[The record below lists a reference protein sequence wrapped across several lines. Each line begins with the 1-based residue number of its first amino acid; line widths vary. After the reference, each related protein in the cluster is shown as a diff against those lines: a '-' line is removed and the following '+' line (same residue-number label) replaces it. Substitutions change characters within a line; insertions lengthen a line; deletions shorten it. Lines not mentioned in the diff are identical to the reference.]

1 MKKKDKF
8 NIPNFK
14 FPLFK
19 VYCPKNIGK
28 KIERAMQTGEV
39 SEGRYSEEFE
49 EKFSKNFNLNQKKCV
64 LLNSGTSALT
74 LAYRLMNLKKN
85 DEVISS
91 PMTCPATN
99 EPLFNS
105 DIKVKFADI
114 GEDFLI
120 DTNKIENLIN
130 KKTKAI
136 IAVHLFGQI
145 CEMDEI
151 IKIATKY
158 KLKVIEDCAQATG
171 AMYKGKKAGSIGD
184 VGCHSFYPTKI
195 LGAYGDGG
203 FITTNNKKLF
213 EKMHRF
219 RFYGI
224 DTLGINK
231 KWKNKYYSIDQGM
244 NSRLNEVQSAI
255 LNLKL
260 KKLPGSIKRRRE
272 IAKKYFEGLKN
283 TSLELP
289 IVNNNNFHV
298 FHIFEIAHL
307 KRDLIIKKMKNRKIN
322 LGIHYKYPI
331 HTMKGYRSLNNKKN
345 LLKETEKKA
354 KKIFSLPIYPLLK
367 NNEVKIIIKN
377 LKAIISKI

>member
-1 MKKKDKF
+1 MIQYWNYLNEYKVEKKRILNSVDKVFKSGTLLLGNELKKFEKSYCKF
-8 NIPNFK
+8 NKSK
-14 FPLFK
+14 FGLGVANGTDALFIALK
-19 VYCPKNIGK
+19 SLNIG
-28 KIERAMQTGEV
+28 
-39 SEGRYSEEFE
+39 
-49 EKFSKNFNLNQKKCV
+49 N
-64 LLNSGTSALT
+64 
-74 LAYRLMNLKKN
+74 N
-85 DEVISS
+85 DEVITVSNTAI
-91 PMTCPATN
+91 PTVAAIINTGA
-99 EPLFNS
+99 
-105 DIKVKFADI
+105 KVKFADI

-203 FITTNNKKLF
+203 FITTNNKKLY

-260 KKLPGSIKRRRE
+260 KKLPESIKRRRE